1 MRGKTMTACM
11 LVDVNKF
18 EIREV
23 PVPEVGFGEV
33 LCRIRA
39 VAICG
44 TDPEIVNGSRR
55 TTPSSWATNGPGR
68 L

>member
-1 MRGKTMTACM
+1 M

-33 LCRIRA
+33 LCRVRA

-44 TDPEIVNGSRR
+44 TDPEIVNGNRQNIGSFLAMNGQEKSSRWER
-55 TTPSSWATNGPGR
+55 V
-68 L
+68 